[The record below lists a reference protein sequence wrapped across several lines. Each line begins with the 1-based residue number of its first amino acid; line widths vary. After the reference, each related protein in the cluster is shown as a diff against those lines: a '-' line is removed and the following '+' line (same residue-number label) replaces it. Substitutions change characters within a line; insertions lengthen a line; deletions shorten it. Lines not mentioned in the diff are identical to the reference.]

1 MVPKSDY
8 EFTIFET
15 LVEYLMT
22 DPIIIGWLATKS
34 SIVISTPHPT
44 TSDT

>member
-15 LVEYLMT
+15 LVEYLISLDNLWLDIA
-22 DPIIIGWLATKS
+22 DPMWRVVSWDDANL
-34 SIVISTPHPT
+34 
-44 TSDT
+44 